1 MTIKEMIRE
10 IIIEI
15 EIQEGTQEIMMEKRE
30 IMVEI
35 EIIIKLFKLS
45 NMNFIKL

>member
-35 EIIIKLFKLS
+35 GIIIKLFKLS
-45 NMNFIKL
+45 NKNFIKL